1 MMRIT
6 SVFALFLAF
15 ALTLFPSFAQSAYGG
30 SDEDCPCRYLGV
42 GVPWGE
48 YSEPSKLVALVDGKA
63 EAYILVD
70 VRSPEEYASGHI
82 RTAINIP
89 VTEIAA
95 HPPTEQKNALII
107 VYCRSG
113 VRSAK
118 AAAILKKLGYKGGV
132 DFGGVSRWP
141 GPLVVGSQP

>member
-1 MMRIT
+1 MRIT
-6 SVFALFLAF
+6 SIFALSLAF
-15 ALTLFPSFAQSAYGG
+15 ALAASPSFAQSAYGG

-42 GVPWGE
+42 GVPWSE

-95 HPPTEQKNALII
+95 RPPTEQKDALII

-118 AAAILKKLGYKGGV
+118 AAAALKELGYRGV
-132 DFGGVSRWP
+132 IDFGGVSRWP
-141 GPLVVGSQP
+141 GSLEVGSQP